1 MLTASCARPVR
12 WAIGAG
18 MPNPIAA
25 MSSPSSSWTDA
36 SRPASSSS
44 GDVTGVGCSRRRS
57 TRPSRSTIP
66 ARIFVPPRSTP
77 MTRCPSKPR
86 GYPTG
91 SMTTGQ
97 KPYRVY
103 RGGRVKGRVPLE
115 RPQTRRGR
123 DGRTPQ
129 PPRMRRPRRRW
140 SWKRRIGVTVLLLLV
155 LIVIW
160 SIAGYLSFRSGV
172 AKANDRMQKMSP
184 GIDQVLTKQNGLLLS
199 HPTTILMLG
208 RDHANT
214 DQRVGLN
221 HSDSIMILRTDPG
234 RHRLVYLSIPRD
246 LRVPI
251 PGYGEDRINTALPR
265 GGAALAVRTIEGFTG
280 LQINHVMVVDFQS
293 SRSLIDNIGGI
304 DINVPE
310 RILSNKFDCPYNA
323 AGCARWKG
331 WRFAKG
337 PQHMD
342 GKRAL
347 IYSRIR
353 ENQYNPA
360 ESDITRGER
369 QQQVLR
375 AVMHKALGTSTCFKL
390 PFDGSRLP
398 EPLTT
403 DLSAWQ
409 FVQLGWVMK
418 RAGQKDALHCRL
430 GGTATSIGG
439 ASEIVGTEENIS
451 VVQMVTGRA
460 APQPPPPGSGPFG
473 PGCVV
478 GSQTFH

>member
-1 MLTASCARPVR
+1 M
-12 WAIGAG
+12 
-18 MPNPIAA
+18 
-25 MSSPSSSWTDA
+25 
-36 SRPASSSS
+36 
-44 GDVTGVGCSRRRS
+44 
-57 TRPSRSTIP
+57 
-66 ARIFVPPRSTP
+66 
-77 MTRCPSKPR
+77 
-86 GYPTG
+86 PTG
-91 SMTTGQ
+91 E

-115 RPQTRRGR
+115 RPQARPDR
-123 DGRTPQ
+123 DGRAPRQ
-129 PPRMRRPRRRW
+129 PKIRRPRRRW
-140 SWKRRIGVTVLLLLV
+140 SWKRRIGLGLLLLLV
-155 LIVIW
+155 LIVVW

-172 AKANDRMQKMSP
+172 AKANDRMEQTSP
-184 GIDQVLTKQNGLLLS
+184 GIDRVLTKQNGMLLS
-199 HPTTILMLG
+199 NSTSILLLG
-208 RDHANT
+208 RDHENT
-214 DQRVGLN
+214 DRRVGLN
-221 HSDSIMILRTDPG
+221 NSDSIMILRTDPD

-251 PGYGEDRINTALPR
+251 PGYGEDRINSALPR
-265 GGAALAVRTIEGFTG
+265 GGTSLAVRTIEGFTG
-280 LQINHVMVVDFQS
+280 LDINHVMIVDFRS
-293 SRSLIDNIGGI
+293 FKSLIDNIGGI

-310 RILSNKFDCPYNA
+310 PILSNKFDCPYNA

-331 WRFAKG
+331 YRFG
-337 PQHMD
+337 RGRQHMD

-353 ENQYNPA
+353 ENQLNPS

-369 QQQVLR
+369 QQQVMR
-375 AVMHKALGTSTCFKL
+375 AVLSKLLGFSTFVKL
-390 PFDGSRLP
+390 PFDGSGLL

-430 GGTATSIGG
+430 GGTAASIGG
-439 ASEIVGTEENIS
+439 ASVIVGTEENLS
-451 VVQMVTGRA
+451 VVQMVTGRS

-478 GSQTFH
+478 GSQSFH

>member
-1 MLTASCARPVR
+1 M
-12 WAIGAG
+12 
-18 MPNPIAA
+18 
-25 MSSPSSSWTDA
+25 
-36 SRPASSSS
+36 
-44 GDVTGVGCSRRRS
+44 
-57 TRPSRSTIP
+57 
-66 ARIFVPPRSTP
+66 
-77 MTRCPSKPR
+77 
-86 GYPTG
+86 PTG
-91 SMTTGQ
+91 E

-115 RPQTRRGR
+115 RPQTRPER
-123 DGRTPQ
+123 DGRTPRE
-129 PPRMRRPRRRW
+129 PRVRKPRRRW
-140 SWKRRIGVTVLLLLV
+140 SWKRRIGVTLLVLLV

-160 SIAGYLSFRSGV
+160 SIVGYLSFRSGV
-172 AKANDRMQKMSP
+172 AKANSRMQKMSP

-251 PGYGEDRINTALPR
+251 PGHGEDRINTAFPI
-265 GGAALAVRTIEGFTG
+265 GGPSLAVRTIEGFTG
-280 LQINHVMVVDFQS
+280 LEINHVMVVDFQS
-293 SRSLIDNIGGI
+293 FKTLIDNIGGI

-310 RILSNKFDCPYNA
+310 RILSNKFDCPYDA
-323 AGCARWKG
+323 ARCARWQG

-337 PQHMD
+337 WQHMN

-353 ENQYNPA
+353 ENRYNPA

-369 QQQVLR
+369 QQAVMR
-375 AVMHKALGTSTCFKL
+375 AVMHKVLGVSTFFKL
-390 PFDGSRLP
+390 PFDGSSLLA
-398 EPLTT
+398 PLTT

-430 GGTATSIGG
+430 GGTSTSIGG

-451 VVQMVTGRA
+451 VIQMVTGRS
-460 APQPPPPGSGPFG
+460 APQPPPPGSGPYG
-473 PGCVV
+473 PGCVI

>member
-1 MLTASCARPVR
+1 M
-12 WAIGAG
+12 
-18 MPNPIAA
+18 
-25 MSSPSSSWTDA
+25 
-36 SRPASSSS
+36 
-44 GDVTGVGCSRRRS
+44 
-57 TRPSRSTIP
+57 
-66 ARIFVPPRSTP
+66 
-77 MTRCPSKPR
+77 
-86 GYPTG
+86 PTG
-91 SMTTGQ
+91 E

-115 RPQTRRGR
+115 RPEARPER
-123 DGRTPQ
+123 DGRAPRQ
-129 PPRMRRPRRRW
+129 PKIRRPRRRW
-140 SWKRRIGVTVLLLLV
+140 SWKRRIGLGLLLLLV
-155 LIVIW
+155 LIVVW
-160 SIAGYLSFRSGV
+160 SIVGYLSFRSGV
-172 AKANDRMQKMSP
+172 AKANERMKQASP
-184 GIDQVLTKQNGLLLS
+184 GIDQVLTKQNGMLLS
-199 HPTTILMLG
+199 NSTSILLLG
-208 RDHANT
+208 RDHENT
-214 DQRVGLN
+214 DRRVGLN
-221 HSDSIMILRTDPG
+221 NSDSIMILHTDPG

-251 PGYGEDRINTALPR
+251 PGYGEDRINSALPR
-265 GGAALAVRTIEGFTG
+265 GGTSLAVRTIENFTG
-280 LQINHVMVVDFQS
+280 LGINHVMIVDFRS
-293 SRSLIDNIGGI
+293 FKSLIDNIGGV

-310 RILSNKFDCPYNA
+310 PILSNKFDCPYNA

-331 WRFAKG
+331 YRFGKG
-337 PQHMD
+337 SQHMD

-353 ENQYNPA
+353 ENQLDPS

-369 QQQVLR
+369 QQQVMR
-375 AVMHKALGTSTCFKL
+375 AVLHKLLGFSTFVKL
-390 PFDGSRLP
+390 PFDGSELL

-439 ASEIVGTEENIS
+439 ASVIVGTEENLS
-451 VVQMVTGRA
+451 VVQMVTGRS

-478 GSQTFH
+478 GSQSFH